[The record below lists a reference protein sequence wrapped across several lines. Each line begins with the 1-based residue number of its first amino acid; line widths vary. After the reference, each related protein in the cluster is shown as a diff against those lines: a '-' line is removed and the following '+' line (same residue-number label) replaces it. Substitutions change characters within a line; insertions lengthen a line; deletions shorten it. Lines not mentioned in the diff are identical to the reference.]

1 MTTASYSGTS
11 APTVSPS
18 LLALRYLALLS
29 TLNVLFQGGTAGEVL
44 MKNHEAFVLHEAG
57 AIALHVLTGL
67 ATVVAALY
75 WRSTRTS
82 LWPAILAAVVF
93 VASFVQAAVG
103 HGRTL
108 YIHVPL
114 ALLLLLG
121 STWLLAWSWLAARQ
135 PAAQR

>member
-1 MTTASYSGTS
+1 
-11 APTVSPS
+11 
-18 LLALRYLALLS
+18 
-29 TLNVLFQGGTAGEVL
+29 
-44 MKNHEAFVLHEAG
+44 
-57 AIALHVLTGL
+57 
-67 ATVVAALY
+67 LY

-93 VASFVQAAVG
+93 VASFVQAALG
-103 HGRTL
+103 QGGTL

-135 PAAQR
+135 TAAQR

>member
-1 MTTASYSGTS
+1 MTTASHSGTS
-11 APTVSPS
+11 APAVSRS

-44 MKNHEAFVLHEAG
+44 MRNHEALVLHEAG
-57 AIALHVLTGL
+57 AIAMHVLTGL
-67 ATVVAALY
+67 ATVAAALY
-75 WRSTRTS
+75 WRSARTS
-82 LWPAILAAVVF
+82 PWPAVLAAVVF
-93 VASFVQAAVG
+93 VASFVQAALG
-103 HGRTL
+103 QGSTL

-135 PAAQR
+135 TGAEK

>member
-1 MTTASYSGTS
+1 VTTASYSGTS
-11 APTVSPS
+11 APAVSRS

-29 TLNVLFQGGTAGEVL
+29 TLNVVFQGVTAGEVL
-44 MKNHEAFVLHEAG
+44 MKNHEALLLHEAG
-57 AIALHVLTGL
+57 AVAVHVLTGL
-67 ATVVAALY
+67 ATVAAALY

-82 LWPAILAAVVF
+82 PWPAVLAAVVF

-114 ALLLLLG
+114 ALLLLPG

-135 PAAQR
+135 PAAER